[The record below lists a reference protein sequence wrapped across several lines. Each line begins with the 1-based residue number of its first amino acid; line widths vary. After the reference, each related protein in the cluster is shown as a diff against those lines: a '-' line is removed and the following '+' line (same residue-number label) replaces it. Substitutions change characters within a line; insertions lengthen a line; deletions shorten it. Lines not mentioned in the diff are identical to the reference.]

1 VTYDGQTLH
10 VDVAAPP
17 NENRA
22 NEELVRTLA
31 ESIDIAKS
39 RIRVIKGQSAR
50 SKLVEFEL
58 DPSALE
64 RWLAT
69 RNVTEPPDC

>member
-1 VTYDGQTLH
+1 VAFDGRTLL

-17 NENRA
+17 IENRA

-31 ESIDIAKS
+31 ESIEIAKT
-39 RIRVIKGQSAR
+39 RIHIVKGQGAR

-58 DPSALE
+58 DPRTLE
-64 RWLAT
+64 RWLAAKIAT
-69 RNVTEPPDC
+69 VPPDY